1 MSNPELDADIIAT
14 ARDILSNLDNQRQV
28 TLSLSD
34 LAKSLE
40 ECLENPDP
48 IQLQALASL
57 IGGGASQTMTI
68 ADQINSLTHVLQ
80 RLLIRE
86 AVENGRI

>member
-40 ECLENPDP
+40 ECLENPEP
-48 IQLQALASL
+48 TQLQALAVL
-57 IGGGASQTMTI
+57 IRGGASQTVAF
-68 ADQINSLTHVLQ
+68 ADRVNSLTHDLQ
-80 RLLIRE
+80 RLLVRKV
-86 AVENGRI
+86 VEND